1 MPPVSSTP
9 TWRFLVDDNLPDTLI
24 AALQAAGWQAEH
36 TQSGGRRGRP
46 DREIFAYAQ
55 SHQALIVTQDHDLA
69 DRQRFPPPHA
79 GIVVVPLPKH
89 WPRPQKEQRVVQ
101 ALRGLRGASLS
112 DTLVLIEPSQVL
124 TYR

>member
-1 MPPVSSTP
+1 MPAANPNNP
-9 TWRFLVDDNLPDTLI
+9 WRFLVDDNLADTLVT
-24 AALQAAGWQAEH
+24 ALQGAGWQAEH
-36 TQSGGRRGRP
+36 TQSVGLRGRP

-55 SHQALIVTQDHDLA
+55 AHQAIIVTQDHDLA

-79 GIVVVPLPKH
+79 GIVLVNLPQQ
-89 WPRPQKEQRVVQ
+89 WPRPQKGQRIVQ
-101 ALRGLRGASLS
+101 ALRGLGSASVR